1 MSANIMSCFE
11 FGHKYIQI
19 LLFKVSTFE
28 HDRITR
34 QTNKLHVPAGKTEA
48 IKKSIRFMGVKIWN
62 EFSNKIDYNC
72 CIYTYNQRVKS
83 YLLSNEPL

>member
-1 MSANIMSCFE
+1 MFRFINGNLPDVFQSMFVFNRNM
-11 FGHKYIQI
+11 
-19 LLFKVSTFE
+19 

-72 CIYTYNQRVKS
+72 CIYTYKQRVKS

>member
-1 MSANIMSCFE
+1 MFRFINGNLPDVFHLMFV
-11 FGHKYIQI
+11 FNRNM
-19 LLFKVSTFE
+19 
-28 HDRITR
+28 HDSITR
-34 QTNKLHVPAGKTEA
+34 QTNKLHVPVGKTEA

-72 CIYTYNQRVKS
+72 YTYKQRVKS